1 MTTESMH
8 IRGLLESVLD
18 MFSQTRVPALV
29 TDSKGL
35 ISIANKPFLSL
46 TGYTENELLGSSFKS
61 MDKIEDEIE
70 IKRRKRYLR
79 ASSGHYQGY
88 VILKGATGREFF
100 CRMII
105 DKLSAAGFEYYV
117 KQFFVLSKR
126 RINDYK
132 DLVVLRNLIENG
144 IEQIKGIS
152 DLCQMANLEYRRVL
166 LLIREFEGTTPKQ
179 YLNDSRIWCC
189 KEMLESGDKTYKEI
203 AYELGFCDV
212 SHLCNSF
219 KEKTKM
225 TLSEY
230 VEANC

>member
-105 DKLSAAGFEYYV
+105 DKLSAAGF
-117 KQFFVLSKR
+117 
-126 RINDYK
+126 
-132 DLVVLRNLIENG
+132 
-144 IEQIKGIS
+144 
-152 DLCQMANLEYRRVL
+152 
-166 LLIREFEGTTPKQ
+166 
-179 YLNDSRIWCC
+179 
-189 KEMLESGDKTYKEI
+189 
-203 AYELGFCDV
+203 
-212 SHLCNSF
+212 
-219 KEKTKM
+219 
-225 TLSEY
+225 
-230 VEANC
+230 